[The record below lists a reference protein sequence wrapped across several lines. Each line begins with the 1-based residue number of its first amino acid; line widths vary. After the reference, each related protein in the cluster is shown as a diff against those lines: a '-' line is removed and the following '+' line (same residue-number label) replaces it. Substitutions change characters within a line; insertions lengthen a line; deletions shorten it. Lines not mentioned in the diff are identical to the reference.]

1 MRFLFSKCATFILQ
15 GQAVLAALSIG
26 DLMKAVELLYG
37 MQCFSLCAM
46 FIESCLQLELLE
58 LTDQTCILLLILAI
72 LMVRIFKVLC
82 VVKASLFSG
91 VRQSLKVVWFCGV

>member
-1 MRFLFSKCATFILQ
+1 M
-15 GQAVLAALSIG
+15 LAALSIG

-46 FIESCLQLELLE
+46 FIESCLQLGLLDI
-58 LTDQTCILLLILAI
+58 TDQTCILLLILAI
-72 LMVRIFKVLC
+72 MVRIFKVLL

-91 VRQSLKVVWFCGV
+91 VQQFLTIKGENRF

>member
-1 MRFLFSKCATFILQ
+1 MRFLFSKCAIFFLQ
-15 GQAVLAALSIG
+15 GQAVLTALSIG

-58 LTDQTCILLLILAI
+58 LTDQTCILLLILTI
-72 LMVRIFKVLC
+72 HMLRRFKVLC
-82 VVKASLFSG
+82 MVKASLF
-91 VRQSLKVVWFCGV
+91 